1 MLDIY
6 EQITVDIFNE
16 IFIYLCILKY
26 KALLDSFLRIL
37 EVWDMEEGRLTW
49 IKQKSILVDAINME
63 MSIGK
68 EILQNWD
75 EFFFLTLQL
84 VLASIILVYVLFFN
98 LTQARV
104 ICKEWIQKISPMDW
118 PVSQML
124 RHFLD

>member
-49 IKQKSILVDAINME
+49 IKQKSILVNAINME

-75 EFFFLTLQL
+75 EFFF
-84 VLASIILVYVLFFN
+84 
-98 LTQARV
+98 
-104 ICKEWIQKISPMDW
+104 
-118 PVSQML
+118 
-124 RHFLD
+124 